1 MVIIQGFGVSLQ
13 GSRVSLHD
21 SRVSLYGFKDQGE
34 LPQLQDEAPMLLG
47 GYSRL
52 QGEPQRL

>member
-1 MVIIQGFGVSLQ
+1 MVIIQGFGVGLQ

-21 SRVSLYGFKDQGE
+21 SRVSLYGSKDQGE

-52 QGEPQRL
+52 